1 MSVTFPHFG
10 QAKASASDYA
20 QCRETLRRG
29 SKSFFGASTL
39 LPKRLHDPAAAIY
52 AFCRIADDCVDL
64 HGEPRAALANLRV
77 SLDRLYRGAP
87 METEVERAFADTV
100 AQWAIPRELP
110 EALFEGFEWDL
121 DGRHY
126 DSTEE
131 LLDYCVRVAGTV
143 GLMMAVLMGVRDH
156 ENLSRA
162 CDLGIA
168 MQLTNIARDI
178 GEDARRGRLYIPLN
192 WMNEEGVDVDQ
203 FLSEPLFDAKIAK
216 LAARLLALA
225 DHFYAQADGAI
236 ASLPR
241 DCRPGIF
248 AARYIYSEIGR
259 QIERHKLDS
268 INQRAYVANPRKALS
283 LARALIASIAGVKIM
298 PTIHRARIDGL
309 VAATAKAPQHQ
320 FLTHRQESGPARII
334 GIFEK
339 LSARDRDAQTR
350 LRGHVG

>member
-1 MSVTFPHFG
+1 MTHVSFPAYG
-10 QAKASASDYA
+10 QAKASRADYDH
-20 QCRETLRRG
+20 CRETLRRG
-29 SKSFFGASTL
+29 SKSFFGASAL
-39 LPKRLHDPAAAIY
+39 LPKRLNDPAAAIY

-64 HGEPRAALANLRV
+64 HGEPRAALAALRM

-87 METEVERAFADTV
+87 MDTEVERAFADTV

-121 DGRHY
+121 DGRRY
-126 DSTEE
+126 DNIEE

-156 ENLSRA
+156 ESLARA

-178 GEDARRGRLYIPLN
+178 GEDARRGRLYLPLS
-192 WMNEEGVDVDQ
+192 WLAEEGVDSDA
-203 FLSEPLFDAKIAK
+203 FLSDPRYDDRIK
-216 LAARLLALA
+216 RLVTRTLNLA
-225 DHFYAQADGAI
+225 DHFYGQADGAI
-236 ASLPR
+236 SALPR

-248 AARYIYSEIGR
+248 AARYIYAEIGR
-259 QIERHKLDS
+259 QIERHECDS
-268 INQRAYVANPRKALS
+268 ISRRAYVANGRKALAVS
-283 LARALIASIAGVKIM
+283 RALIASIAGVKLM

-309 VAATAKAPQHQ
+309 VQATATAPRHQ
-320 FLTHRQESGPARII
+320 FLSNVDQSRVARII

-339 LSARDRDAQTR
+339 LEARDRATRAQAR
-350 LRGHVG
+350 SSH

>member
-1 MSVTFPHFG
+1 MTVSFASFG

-87 METEVERAFADTV
+87 MDTEVERAFADTV
-100 AQWAIPRELP
+100 ANWAIPRELP

-121 DGRHY
+121 DGRQY
-126 DSTEE
+126 DTTEE

-156 ENLSRA
+156 ENLARA

-168 MQLTNIARDI
+168 MQLTNIARDL
-178 GEDARRGRLYIPLN
+178 GEDARRGRLYIPLR
-192 WMNEEGVDVDQ
+192 WLHEEGIDTEA
-203 FLSEPLFDAKIAK
+203 FLANPVFDEKIAR

-236 ASLPR
+236 ALLPR

-248 AARYIYSEIGR
+248 AARYIYAEIGR
-259 QIERHKLDS
+259 QIERHQLDS
-268 INQRAYVANPRKALS
+268 ISQRAYVANGRKAIS
-283 LARALIASIAGVKIM
+283 LARALIASIAGVKII
-298 PTIHRARIDGL
+298 PTLHRARIEGL
-309 VAATAKAPQHQ
+309 VAVTATAPKHQ
-320 FLTHRQESGPARII
+320 FLSHRQESGPARII

-339 LSARDRDAQTR
+339 LSARDREAQTR
-350 LRGHVG
+350 LRGHSG

>member
-1 MSVTFPHFG
+1 MSALAAQSFG
-10 QAKASASDYA
+10 RPKASRADYDI
-20 QCRETLRRG
+20 CRETLRRG

-64 HGEPRAALANLRV
+64 HGEPRAALAALRT

-87 METEVERAFADTV
+87 MDSAVDRAFADTV
-100 AQWAIPRELP
+100 AHYAIPRELP

-121 DGRHY
+121 DGRRY
-126 DSTEE
+126 DTIEE

-156 ENLSRA
+156 EKLARA

-178 GEDARRGRLYIPLN
+178 GEDARRGRLYLPLR
-192 WMNEEGVDVDQ
+192 WLTEEGLDSEQ
-203 FLSEPLFDAKIAK
+203 FLTNPVFDNRV
-216 LAARLLALA
+216 ARLVSRILDLA
-225 DHFYAQADGAI
+225 DRFYEQADGAI
-236 ASLPR
+236 NDLAR

-248 AARYIYSEIGR
+248 AARFIYAEIGR
-259 QIERHKLDS
+259 QIERHELDS
-268 INQRAYVANPRKALS
+268 VSRRAYVANSRKALA
-283 LARALIASIAGVKIM
+283 LARSLIVSITGVKIM
-298 PTIHRARIDGL
+298 PTHHRARIEGL
-309 VAATAKAPQHQ
+309 VDATAKAPRHQ
-320 FLTHRQESGPARII
+320 FLSHQGESRVARII

-339 LSARDRDAQTR
+339 LEARDRAE
-350 LRGHVG
+350 RGHTARRS